1 MPQTILKNFPFIIN
15 PLKNQKTKALK
26 TKALKSID
34 QLAEFPLH
42 EQLSVIKTD
51 QSFKW
56 YAMSHKV
63 EIIERN
69 CTIRSK

>member
-26 TKALKSID
+26 NID